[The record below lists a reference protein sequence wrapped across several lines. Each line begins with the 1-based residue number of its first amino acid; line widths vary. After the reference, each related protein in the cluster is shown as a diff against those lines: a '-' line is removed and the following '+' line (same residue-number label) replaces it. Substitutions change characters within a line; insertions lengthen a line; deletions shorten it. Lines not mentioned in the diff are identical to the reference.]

1 MNRFN
6 IVLIIVSI
14 IIFIYLIRA
23 KNDHHITTMYSSQ
36 ILSISIV
43 IIGDNYYNNDVNY
56 FVKYLLNKKII
67 PNGLIRIDFIDGNAD
82 SLESLYQQGVR
93 CIIGIITSTMLNQW
107 KQFLND
113 HIDLIIISTSF
124 NDKITSYDGIIRTS
138 NVNNKDVYKS
148 KFGAKK
154 IIIIFDTQY
163 NWARKMV
170 DVWNSLAETVI
181 GYTHPNQINYEE
193 IDSKSKVIIILCQPN
208 DTRVILENMSYLDGD
223 ILLSDAS
230 CFYPLNTISTNVN
243 PNIQWNKIHC
253 ISDGMWNMSD
263 YDLSKKIFGTF
274 KSPHIINIL
283 HAIELI
289 NNSIILE
296 GNITKNSILKTN
308 GSFGRNLLDS
318 NGNPIISNC
327 ILASYQ
333 FGFWLP
339 NTFGFNIENYVYI
352 THSQKMLKYDPTMY
366 NPK

>member
-148 KFGAKK
+148 MYKSKFGAKK

-208 DTRVILENMSYLDGD
+208 DTRVILE
-223 ILLSDAS
+223 
-230 CFYPLNTISTNVN
+230 
-243 PNIQWNKIHC
+243 
-253 ISDGMWNMSD
+253 NMSD